1 MTPGRVGLELE
12 WLAPPGATRDDLARA
27 LAKTFRGALR
37 FGWKYHG
44 HGHFPDGRPDCHLT
58 PASRVD
64 VQGAWLASFV
74 DDPTLIDDLAPT
86 TATQRAARTDDVRL
100 AGLAERQWSRSPALE
115 ARLAPLARL
124 FGGEVA
130 DDGALD
136 AWGHPLTRWHEVSAE
151 RARVCE
157 VVLRPLAP
165 KERGPVLRRVTKAA
179 RALGFTVP
187 AESATHAH
195 YDAAPFRSTAVLR
208 QVVLDWHAQGA
219 HWRRRLEPNPR
230 CRKLGPFPSEVVR
243 VARAATDP
251 TLPFETFAAAL
262 LLAGLRR
269 EVDVNLLGVV
279 ERHPKQPTLELRCL
293 PGSLEADELL
303 ARLAV
308 ADALVAGLRGA

>member
-64 VQGAWLASFV
+64 VKGAWFASFV
-74 DDPTLIDDLAPT
+74 DDPTILDDLAPS
-86 TATQRAARTDDVRL
+86 APRQRIARTDDVRL
-100 AGLAERQWSRSPALE
+100 AALAERQWSRAPALE
-115 ARLAPLARL
+115 ARLGPLARL
-124 FGGEVA
+124 FSGTVEP
-130 DDGALD
+130 DGALD

-157 VVLRPLAP
+157 VVLRPLSAR
-165 KERGPVLRRVTKAA
+165 ERAGVLRRVTKAA
-179 RALGFTVP
+179 QALGFTVP
-187 AESATHAH
+187 QESATHAH
-195 YDAAPFRSTAVLR
+195 YDAGPFRSTAALR
-208 QVVLDWHAQGA
+208 EVVLGWAKTRER
-219 HWRRRLEPNPR
+219 WLRRLAPNPR
-230 CRKLGPFPSEVVR
+230 CRKLGPFPDEVVR
-243 VARAATDP
+243 VAHAATDP

-269 EVDVNLLGVV
+269 EVDLNLLGVV
-279 ERHPKQPTLELRCL
+279 ERHPKQPTLEVRCL
-293 PGSLEADELL
+293 PGSLDAEELL
-303 ARLAV
+303 ARLA
-308 ADALVAGLRGA
+308 ATDALVASFLR